1 MPKQVDHDQRRREI
15 IEALWTL
22 AAREGLSAVSFRRVA
37 SEAGVSVRRIQYYF
51 GTKASL
57 LAAALQMLGEAV
69 FARGVAAMEAA
80 GPDASPRTLLHLI
93 VEAGL
98 PSSRGQRQDSLL
110 FFSFYVAALTDP
122 ELASDEAQEILGW
135 TIPFAADLI
144 QNALADGLTRPGID
158 ADHEARIL
166 MSAFYGLSLSV
177 LAATQTPQDALA
189 ALDYH
194 LDRIFT

>member
-1 MPKQVDHDQRRREI
+1 MPKQVDHDERRCEI
-15 IEALWTL
+15 IEALWAL
-22 AAREGLSAVSFRRVA
+22 AARDGLSAVSFRRVA

-69 FARGVAAMEAA
+69 FARGVSAMKTA
-80 GPDASPRTLLHLI
+80 GADASQRTLLQSI
-93 VEAGL
+93 IAAGL
-98 PSSRGQRQDSLL
+98 PSSPDQRRDSLL

-122 ELASDEAQEILGW
+122 ELASEEAQQILGW

-144 QNALADGLTRPGID
+144 ENARAGGLTRPGID
-158 ADHEARIL
+158 PDHEARIL

-177 LAATQTPQDALA
+177 LAETQAPQDALA